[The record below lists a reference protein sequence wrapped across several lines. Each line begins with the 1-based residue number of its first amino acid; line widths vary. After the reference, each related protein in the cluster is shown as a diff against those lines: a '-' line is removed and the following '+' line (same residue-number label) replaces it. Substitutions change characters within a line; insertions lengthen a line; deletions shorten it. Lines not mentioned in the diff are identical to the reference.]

1 MGGIHPRF
9 KHEVGRRLALA
20 YRGTLTPTIASCSVK
35 PSSGSIELAMTVAE
49 DDHLLVPALGNGLS
63 GSNTQDGRLI
73 LSERTASNVHP
84 MEQVQWSAEDFEMS
98 GWGVKDSSSLMVC
111 LPKKGQAAA
120 QKTTADDCLTD
131 ADLWVSAPLVA
142 TGVVQNSSHARQ
154 QHVQEGTMQPPP
166 ATQQTL
172 SIDLGTTKTVSR
184 FHLLSKQF
192 FEYFTKTA
200 SGQA

>member
-1 MGGIHPRF
+1 
-9 KHEVGRRLALA
+9 
-20 YRGTLTPTIASCSVK
+20 
-35 PSSGSIELAMTVAE
+35 
-49 DDHLLVPALGNGLS
+49 
-63 GSNTQDGRLI
+63 
-73 LSERTASNVHP
+73 
-84 MEQVQWSAEDFEMS
+84 
-98 GWGVKDSSSLMVC
+98 
-111 LPKKGQAAA
+111 
-120 QKTTADDCLTD
+120 
-131 ADLWVSAPLVA
+131 LWVSAPLVA